1 MTRRSRTSSG
11 TSTAIACA
19 IVAAA
24 VVAADAGARLEPGAR
39 QARAANASPITDI
52 ALLSSGALAAPL
64 KELIPIYE
72 RTANAKLTVVSGG
85 SVGTAPDSI
94 PSRLQRGEHADVLI
108 MAASS
113 INEMIAAGRVVAGS
127 RVDLARSRIGVA
139 VRQGAPKPDIST
151 VAALKSA
158 LLRAKSI
165 AYSSSVSGVYVSTEL
180 FQRLGIAKEALAKG
194 RQIDGEP
201 VAAVVARGEAEIG
214 FQQISELRPVPG
226 VDVVGPL
233 PDEVQRVSVFS
244 AAVVASSTK
253 RDAARG
259 LIRFLSSREAAA
271 VLAKSGLEPVAK
283 P

>member
-1 MTRRSRTSSG
+1 M
-11 TSTAIACA
+11 
-19 IVAAA
+19 AAA
-24 VVAADAGARLEPGAR
+24 VVADVGAWHVPGTWQAPAAGASSTTEI
-39 QARAANASPITDI
+39 S
-52 ALLSSGALAAPL
+52 LLASGALAAPL
-64 KELIPIYE
+64 RELIPIYE
-72 RTANAKLTVVSGG
+72 RTAGAKLTVVSGG
-85 SVGTAPDSI
+85 SVGSAPDSI
-94 PSRLQRGEHADVLI
+94 PSRLQRGERADVLI

-113 INEMIAAGRVVAGS
+113 IDDMIAAGRVVAGS

-139 VRQGAPKPDIST
+139 VRLGAPRPDIST
-151 VAALKSA
+151 VEALRGA

-233 PDEVQRVSVFS
+233 PDEVQRVSIFS
-244 AAVVASSTK
+244 AAVVASSTHG
-253 RDAARG
+253 DAARG
-259 LIRFLSSREAAA
+259 LIRFLSSRDAAA
-271 VLAKSGLEPVAK
+271 VLAKSGLEPIAK